1 MEEIIN
7 GKKIAEDIKNSLKDK
22 VKGLTLAVILVGE
35 DPSSLTYIK
44 QKEKLCRELDV
55 NFKIYNLSEDTHE
68 KKLIELLK
76 SLNEDIKINGILV
89 QLPLP
94 KHIYRDNVLKEIS
107 PKKDVDGFN
116 SNLLP
121 CTPKAILNILEKEE
135 ISLENK
141 KIVVVGHG
149 FTVGQPL
156 SRILKNKGYNVTIC
170 NSKTLNLKEITKQAD
185 VLITAVGK
193 PNLITKD
200 MVKKGAVIIDAGI
213 SRINNKVVGDVDFES
228 VKEIAS
234 KITPVPGGVGP
245 VTVAMVLEN
254 LLTLKNKS

>member
-1 MEEIIN
+1 MEKIVD
-7 GKKIAEDIKNSLKDK
+7 GKKIAEDIKNNLRDR

-35 DPSSLTYIK
+35 DPSSLIYIK
-44 QKEKLCRELDV
+44 QKERLCQELNV
-55 NFKIYNLSEDTHE
+55 NFRIYNLLDDTTE

-76 SLNEDIKINGILV
+76 SLNEDIKISGILI

-94 KHIYRDNVLKEIS
+94 KRINRDNVLKEIS

-116 SNLLP
+116 SDLLP
-121 CTPKAILNILEKEE
+121 CTPKAILKILENEN
-135 ISLENK
+135 ISLEDK
-141 KIVVVGHG
+141 KIVVVGQG

-156 SRILKNKGYNVTIC
+156 SRILKNKGYNVTTC
-170 NSKTLNLKEITKQAD
+170 NSKTPNLKEVTKRAD
-185 VLITAVGK
+185 ILITAVGK
-193 PNLITKD
+193 PQLITKD
-200 MVKKGAVIIDAGI
+200 MVKKWVVVIDAGI